1 MITAQTLLN
10 MFNYWL
16 ATPVN
21 SVFGSSFGCDKSAL
35 FMQPLSA
42 PIADKFISKLKT
54 DLPIFSGLPSDQLSV
69 EVEKTSF
76 DSVNIYFRL
85 GGILIDLGKAKISQ
99 QTGETFNAN
108 AQ

>member
-1 MITAQTLLN
+1 MITAQSLLD

-42 PIADKFISKLKT
+42 PIADKFISKLKA
-54 DLPIFSGLPSDQLSV
+54 DLPIFSQLSSEQLAV
-69 EVEKTSF
+69 EVETSGF
-76 DSVNIYFRL
+76 DVVMIYFRL
-85 GGILIDLGKAKISQ
+85 GNVLIELGKPQRSL
-99 QTGETFNAN
+99 QTGETFDAN